1 MPRVTKAEYKESIVT
16 FADDSVKVIKENL
29 NLDYNKA
36 SLPIQIEKNG
46 WYYTI
51 KKNVQNVNPEIII
64 RRENFKIGKEK
75 EFPKGNRIEERAFIY
90 KEGGNCKIIGV
101 YGLDD
106 YEHAPDHGYLLDGF
120 SIQDYVRFRF

>member
-1 MPRVTKAEYKESIVT
+1 MPRVTKAEYKESIRT
-16 FADDSVKVIKENL
+16 FADDSVAVIKEYL
-29 NLDYNKA
+29 NLDENKD
-36 SLPIQIEKNG
+36 SLHCIEKNG

-51 KKNVQNVNPEIII
+51 KKNVQHVNPEIIL
-64 RRENFKIGKEK
+64 RRENFKMGKEK
-75 EFPKGNRIEERAFIY
+75 EYPKGNRIEERAFIY
-90 KEGGNCKIIGV
+90 KEGMNCEIINI